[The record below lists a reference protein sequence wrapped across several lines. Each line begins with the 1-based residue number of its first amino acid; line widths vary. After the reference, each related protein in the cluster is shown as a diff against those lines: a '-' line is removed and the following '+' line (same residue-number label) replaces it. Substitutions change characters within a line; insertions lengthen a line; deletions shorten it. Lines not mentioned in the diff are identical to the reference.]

1 MIFSIQVM
9 DNCLT
14 PQKQLQIILYWSYYI
29 IITRQKYYGES
40 FHSFVSKSKEPS
52 QTTNAWTGHYI
63 ISKISFIGQSPK
75 LQERCFSLICAN
87 LSRVSETAAKLFKA
101 MLKSAKA
108 NEYSHTLCMFFQTI
122 ADCKPSMM
130 LNRISTKPNP
140 NSFTPLDPLS
150 NCGNFVACEYSHS
163 F

>member
-1 MIFSIQVM
+1 MLEQVTTS
-9 DNCLT
+9 LA
-14 PQKQLQIILYWSYYI
+14 
-29 IITRQKYYGES
+29 KYPSLDSRPNYKS
-40 FHSFVSKSKEPS
+40 DVSHSFAQIFLESRKQQP
-52 QTTNAWTGHYI
+52 NYL
-63 ISKISFIGQSPK
+63 K
-75 LQERCFSLICAN
+75 LC
-87 LSRVSETAAKLFKA
+87 